1 MIINKNSLITKIYL
15 ISPPIIEKNIF
26 YQQLTDAVKT
36 NCLSIFQLR
45 LKNYQSHEVVEIAKQ
60 SKKIC
65 HDYGVEFVLNDY
77 VEIVQEVVPDCIHVG
92 LDNFDNFTLLKQL
105 KTEFKNLKLS
115 ASCYGLRSLAE
126 LAIKNDFEYLSF
138 GPFFESKTKPTKR
151 LPPDLMMIKN
161 LANNFNFKSIA
172 IGGIDNLN
180 CKILVEARI
189 NFLAVISH
197 VFSDSDGVDKAIIK
211 LAKAIKSYQ

>member
-26 YQQLTDAVKT
+26 YQQLTKAVKT
-36 NCLSIFQLR
+36 NCLSMFQLR
-45 LKNYQSHEVVEIAKQ
+45 LKNYQSIEVEEIAKQ

-77 VEIVQEVVPDCIHVG
+77 VEIVDSVSPDCVHVG
-92 LDNFDNFTLLKQL
+92 LDNFNDFDLLLKL
-105 KTEFKNLKLS
+105 KMKLANLKIS
-115 ASCYGLRSLAE
+115 ASCYGSKEFAE
-126 LAIKNDFEYLSF
+126 LAIKNNFEYLSF

-151 LPPDLMMIKN
+151 LPPDLLMINN

-172 IGGIDNLN
+172 IGGIDDLN
-180 CKILVEARI
+180 CKTLVENGI
-189 NFLAVISH
+189 NYLAVISY
-197 VFSDSDGVDKAIIK
+197 VFSNRDGVDKPIIK